1 MQWLPVKLT
10 IKSTSENTDA
20 LGNPIYDTLED
31 ASYVGRY
38 TEFNQNDFQILGYE
52 TYSDVRKI
60 LIPNIYREKAKHV
73 TKITVENEVYKVD
86 SYKDLRKYG
95 LFYISWYRDWETDR
109 KSTRLNSSHSA
120 KSRMPSSA

>member
-10 IKSTSENTDA
+10 TKSTSENTDE
-20 LGNPIYDTLED
+20 LGNPIYGMVEYDG
-31 ASYVGRY
+31 YIGRY
-38 TEFNQNDFQILGYE
+38 TEFNQTDFQMLGYE

-60 LIPNIYREKAKHV
+60 LIPNIDREKAKSV

-95 LFYISWYRDWETDR
+95 LFYISRYR
-109 KSTRLNSSHSA
+109 K
-120 KSRMPSSA
+120 

>member
-20 LGNPIYDTLED
+20 LGNPIYETVED
-31 ASYVGRY
+31 DGYSGRY

-60 LIPNIYREKAKHV
+60 LIPNIYREKAKSV

-86 SYKDLRKYG
+86 SYKDLKKYG
-95 LFYISWYRDWETDR
+95 LFYISRYR
-109 KSTRLNSSHSA
+109 K
-120 KSRMPSSA
+120 

>member
-10 IKSTSENTDA
+10 INSTSENTDA
-20 LGNPIYDTLED
+20 LGNPIYKTLND
-31 ASYVGRY
+31 DGYIGRY
-38 TEFNQNDFQILGYE
+38 TEFNQNDFQMLGYE

-60 LIPNIYREKAKHV
+60 LVPNIDREKAKHV

-95 LFYISWYRDWETDR
+95 LFYISRYR
-109 KSTRLNSSHSA
+109 K
-120 KSRMPSSA
+120 